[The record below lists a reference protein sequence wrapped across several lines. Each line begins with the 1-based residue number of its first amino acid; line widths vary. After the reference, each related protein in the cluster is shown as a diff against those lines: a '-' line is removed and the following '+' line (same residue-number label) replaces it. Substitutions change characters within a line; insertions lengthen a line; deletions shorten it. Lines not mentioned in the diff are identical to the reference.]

1 MRCGLWQAN
10 GLIFSKAWALLS
22 VGLLGSGWL
31 LLRRRTQLAE
41 LWRIEEWILI
51 GGLGLAF
58 TGLILLIL
66 HLW

>member
-1 MRCGLWQAN
+1 MRCGPWPVSC
-10 GLIFSKAWALLS
+10 LIFSKAWALLS
-22 VGLLGSGWL
+22 VGLLGSGWF
-31 LLRRRTQLAE
+31 LLRRRTQLVE

-51 GGLGLAF
+51 GSLALGF